1 LLMLNGRRICRSW
14 LSTSVLR
21 PMVPKVVL
29 VRSGSRGFCYI
40 CFIFN
45 LAIGVSFS
53 SCHVPFSKSD
63 SSILSM
69 NIVTFQSSSCLP
81 SAGFNKLRHFGESSA
96 FTQQGDFHTL
106 LREQPS
112 FVSPQG
118 LGRVNLCR
126 ACLRHRR
133 TIPSLVVLAV
143 YTADV
148 QLDQSTTTLPSVDC
162 IVFTSY
168 LFANSPAS
176 AWAPRVL
183 LCFQVPERPLLI
195 FLNVLRPLLRQ
206 LLSSRSNN
214 PQGK

>member
-1 LLMLNGRRICRSW
+1 
-14 LSTSVLR
+14 
-21 PMVPKVVL
+21 
-29 VRSGSRGFCYI
+29 
-40 CFIFN
+40 
-45 LAIGVSFS
+45 
-53 SCHVPFSKSD
+53 
-63 SSILSM
+63 
-69 NIVTFQSSSCLP
+69 
-81 SAGFNKLRHFGESSA
+81 
-96 FTQQGDFHTL
+96 
-106 LREQPS
+106 
-112 FVSPQG
+112 
-118 LGRVNLCR
+118 VNLCR